1 MKTNYE
7 TQLKKVNEELE
18 EAKESGG
25 GGVQV
30 DNSKM
35 DKMMQQFNA
44 MQEHFQ
50 RMSIVQNQTPFASDQ
65 TNESPK
71 QAAEQQK
78 LQARCDELEQ

>member
-35 DKMMQQFNA
+35 DKMMQQFNM

-50 RMSIVQNQTPFASDQ
+50 RMSVVQNQTPFNGD
-65 TNESPK
+65 
-71 QAAEQQK
+71 
-78 LQARCDELEQ
+78 

>member
-35 DKMMQQFNA
+35 DKMMQQFNM
-44 MQEHFQ
+44 MQEHF
-50 RMSIVQNQTPFASDQ
+50 
-65 TNESPK
+65 
-71 QAAEQQK
+71 
-78 LQARCDELEQ
+78 